1 MAGAVDALANG
12 RPPRTGEISELL
24 LLTLKAAVAALIL
37 AIGLGSTAADLGYL
51 WRRPRLLLRSVL
63 AMYLVVPLAVLALV
77 KVLPLSAGVKT
88 ALLVLAISAGAPLL
102 PRKLMHLGREGYVF
116 SLVVTSS
123 LVAVVLVPA
132 WVAMLAAHFDRQTTV
147 TPVAV
152 ATAIAR
158 TFLAPLLL
166 GMLLRWP
173 LSRVADRL
181 SDAILKAGGIV
192 LLLGVVA
199 LLAVQ
204 GGLLLEAG
212 WRPLL
217 ALAGLTVVAL
227 LVGHVLGG
235 PDPDDRTALAVC
247 CATRHVG
254 IAILAASVVPGP
266 RVATLVLAYLLAS
279 AMVAIPY
286 VQWRRRTAAREPGGA
301 GAAGAAGP

>member
-1 MAGAVDALANG
+1 
-12 RPPRTGEISELL
+12 
-24 LLTLKAAVAALIL
+24 
-37 AIGLGSTAADLGYL
+37 
-51 WRRPRLLLRSVL
+51 
-63 AMYLVVPLAVLALV
+63 MYVVVPLAVLGLV
-77 KVLPLSAGVKT
+77 KVLPPSTGVRT

-123 LVAVVLVPA
+123 LLAVFFVPA
-132 WVAMLAAHFDRQTTV
+132 WVAVLAAHFDRETAV
-147 TPVAV
+147 TPGAV
-152 ATAIAR
+152 ALAIAR

-181 SDAILKAGGIV
+181 SDRILKLGGLV

-199 LLAVQ
+199 LLATQ
-204 GGLLLEAG
+204 GRLLLEAG

-217 ALAGLTVVAL
+217 ALAGLTLMAL
-227 LVGHVLGG
+227 LIGHLMGG
-235 PDPDDRTALAVC
+235 PDPADRTALAVC

-254 IAILAASVVPGP
+254 IAILAASVVPGA

-279 AMVAIPY
+279 ALVSIPY
-286 VQWRRRTAAREPGGA
+286 VQWRRRTARA
-301 GAAGAAGP
+301 

>member
-1 MAGAVDALANG
+1 MAE
-12 RPPRTGEISELL
+12 P
-24 LLTLKAAVAALIL
+24 LLTALKVSVAALIL
-37 AIGLGSTAADLGYL
+37 AIGLGSTPADLGYL

-63 AMYLVVPLAVLALV
+63 AMYLVVPLAALVLV
-77 KVLPLSAGVKT
+77 KVVPLSPGVKT

-102 PRKLMHLGREGYVF
+102 PRKLMRLGREGYVF

-123 LVAVVLVPA
+123 LLAVVLVPA
-132 WVAMLAAHFDRQTTV
+132 WVAVLAAHFNRETAV
-147 TPVAV
+147 TPVVV
-152 ATAIAR
+152 ATTIAR

-181 SDAILKAGGIV
+181 SDGILKAGGIV
-192 LLLGVVA
+192 LLLGAVA
-199 LLAVQ
+199 LLALQ
-204 GGLLLEAG
+204 GRLLLEAG
-212 WRPLL
+212 WWPLL
-217 ALAGLTVVAL
+217 ALAGLTLVAL

-254 IAILAASVVPGP
+254 IAILAASVAPGP

-279 AMVAIPY
+279 ALVSIPY
-286 VQWRRRTAAREPGGA
+286 AQWRRRTAASEA
-301 GAAGAAGP
+301 